1 MGRRR
6 APRISRAPKAKFSLK
21 SKWQGDR
28 GGGREARDGHP
39 CRVGQVGHQ
48 LPHLLQRVALHQD
61 VVLGQQQGRDL
72 AEFPDGGRVRV
83 GDHVPELVQ
92 GVVEVVH
99 PATLSRVD

>member
-1 MGRRR
+1 M
-6 APRISRAPKAKFSLK
+6 
-21 SKWQGDR
+21 R
-28 GGGREARDGHP
+28 GGGASRISWVAQTKFPLKCQGQGHRGCGWQAGDGHP
-39 CRVGQVGHQ
+39 CCVGQVRHQ

-61 VVLGQQQGRDL
+61 VVLGQQQGCDL

-99 PATLSRVD
+99 PATLSCVD